1 MIEVAARRALIEFE
15 EMNDEHDESKLL
27 REWIGIERLTPPP
40 PPHLPTFVNSLKK
53 DDVLEARIALPPR
66 ACPSAGH
73 VDHASSC
80 VARPLNAVHT
90 RHRCSTTLDGGR

>member
-40 PPHLPTFVNSLKK
+40 PPHLPKFVNSLKK
-53 DDVLEARIALPPR
+53 DDVLEARVAPH
-66 ACPSAGH
+66 SA
-73 VDHASSC
+73 HAP
-80 VARPLNAVHT
+80 APAGRTWTT
-90 RHRCSTTLDGGR
+90 RHHAWPAL